1 MTSQLKAVMLAVAAM
16 AAALSAATL
25 GAAPARALV
34 IEYTFDATFQD
45 GDAASGTFLFDSA
58 TPLVSDVL
66 ITTTGGTT
74 HGART
79 FSQIRSQNQP
89 AAGSW
94 RFRLLD
100 PADGANFIGDPR
112 LEVTWA
118 IDGDLLAP
126 LFVSTGMAT
135 CSHPTCASSG
145 NFVSYSTVSLTG
157 RVVPEPATLAL
168 FAMGLAGLA
177 GLRRRREAARAA

>member
-1 MTSQLKAVMLAVAAM
+1 MTSKLKAMMFAVAATVAVM
-16 AAALSAATL
+16 SGALI

-45 GDAASGTFLFDSA
+45 GDAATGTFLFDSA
-58 TPLVSDVL
+58 TPLVSDVM

-79 FSQIRSQNQP
+79 FSQILSQNQP
-89 AAGSW
+89 AAGNW

-100 PADGANFIGDPR
+100 PADGANFVGDPR
-112 LEVTWA
+112 LEVTWS

-145 NFVSYSTVSLTG
+145 NFVSYSTASLTG
-157 RVVPEPATLAL
+157 RVVGVPEPATLAL
-168 FAMGLAGLA
+168 FGLGLAGLA
-177 GLRRRREAARAA
+177 GLRRRVAA